1 MQTIIMDRVHLSSKG
16 NSGAFVL
23 PAAGPRKTT
32 HDPLQMWKG
41 CDYHVLLE
49 YLIPNIRLAH
59 TAVSFRWCA
68 KSRCDHLCRVF

>member
-1 MQTIIMDRVHLSSKG
+1 MQTIIMDRVYLSSKG

-49 YLIPNIRLAH
+49 YLIPNIRLAPH
-59 TAVSFRWCA
+59 CSQFQMVC
-68 KSRCDHLCRVF
+68 KVPV